1 MKCFA
6 LWVHKYEAFYTH
18 ELDGETIR
26 YSAVAKVFAVPT
38 ERGGIGGVSMD
49 DEGKAIAAMDCTR
62 FMQMLREG
70 SVYVL
75 TTFYGMVGDLPA
87 EYRFKPS

>member
-6 LWVHKYEAFYTH
+6 LWVHKYEVFSTH
-18 ELDGETIR
+18 ELDGETVR
-26 YSAVAKVFAVPT
+26 YSAVAKVFAIPT

-49 DEGKAIAAMDCTR
+49 DEGKAIAAMDGAG

-70 SVYVL
+70 SVDVL
-75 TTFYGMVGDLPA
+75 TTFYGMVGYLPA
-87 EYRFKPS
+87 EYRFEPS